1 MNKRLGFTLL
11 LLINSLANAE
21 TINVAVPANFL
32 KPMQLIADKYEQE
45 SGHKI
50 ILHSGSTGQLFAQ
63 ATHGAPFDL
72 FLSADEER
80 VDALEAQQ
88 QVSDSHLYS
97 CGILA
102 FYSRRHT
109 VSQLEDI
116 AQLPSIGIA
125 NPKLAPFGKAAED
138 ALSHLTLQDQ
148 TRLVYGQNIAMSYQY
163 AMHEAVSG
171 SFVAYSHVYDH
182 EPEFVWLVPKRY
194 YAPIKQKM
202 AILSHSSHKTEVHKL
217 YRYILSD
224 EIQLLISQLGYTQTK
239 DC

>member
-1 MNKRLGFTLL
+1 MNKWFWLTVL
-11 LLINSLANAE
+11 LLINSLAHAE

-32 KPMQLIADKYEQE
+32 KPMQLIAEKFEQE
-45 SGHKI
+45 FGHNV

-63 ATHGAPFDL
+63 VTHGAPFDL

-80 VDALEAQQ
+80 VDALVAQH
-88 QVSDSHLYS
+88 QVSDSDLYS

-102 FYSRRHT
+102 FYSRQHT

-116 AQLPSIGIA
+116 AKLPSIGVA

-138 ALSHLTLQDQ
+138 TLSHLTLHEQ

-163 AMHEAVSG
+163 ALHEAVSG

-202 AILSHSSHKTEVHKL
+202 AILSQSRHKPEVQKL
-217 YRYILSD
+217 YRYMLSD